1 MKRKYFFL
9 FSVLTS
15 NNRLLVKKYVLKN
28 IGFILLL
35 SYLFSA
41 CNLINPDEKLPVY
54 FKIDSVRVEIGSS
67 YPQLHNI
74 TDVWVTVNG
83 DRVGTFEL
91 PAFFPVIASGNTNV
105 VIMPGIK
112 VNGIAATRDIY
123 PFFDYYEF
131 DTVFTPVNTYEIT
144 PVFKYKDH
152 LFMWT
157 EHFPGIIQ
165 GYKFEKTTRS
175 DTILVVEPDS
185 SIGAGNYTG
194 NVYLTV
200 ERPKFQCVTVD
211 DFYFPTDGRKIYAE
225 LDYKNNMEFE
235 VGLFTY
241 KSNQVIID
249 PLVIVNPHP
258 DGYNRIY
265 MDLTSYV
272 NANANAYKF
281 KLYIGAEKPDTI
293 SSGFI
298 SIDNVTVIYNQ

>member
-1 MKRKYFFL
+1 MKTKYFFS
-9 FSVLTS
+9 FSVFIS
-15 NNRLLVKKYVLKN
+15 NRPFVKKHVLKKTLVILLVSS
-28 IGFILLL
+28 I
-35 SYLFSA
+35 FSA
-41 CNLINPDEKLPVY
+41 CNLIDPDEKLPVY
-54 FKIDSVRVEIGSS
+54 FKIDSIRVETGSS
-67 YPQLHNI
+67 YPQLNNI

-91 PAFFPVIASGNTNV
+91 PAFFPVIADGKTNV

-144 PVFKYKDH
+144 PVFKYKDN

-157 EHFPGIIQ
+157 EHFPGVIQ
-165 GYKFEKTTRS
+165 GYKFERTTQS
-175 DTILVVEPDS
+175 DTIFVVEADS
-185 SIGAGNYTG
+185 SIGPGNYTG

-200 ERPKFQCVTVD
+200 EKPKFQVVTID

-225 LDYKNNMEFE
+225 LDYKNNQEFE

-258 DGYNRIY
+258 DSYNRIY
-265 MDLTSYV
+265 IDLTSYV
-272 NANANAYKF
+272 NYNAGAYKF

-298 SIDNVTVIYNQ
+298 SIDNVAVIYNQ

>member
-1 MKRKYFFL
+1 MKTKYFFSS
-9 FSVLTS
+9 FVFNS
-15 NNRLLVKKYVLKN
+15 NLLKSKSTLIKKAC
-28 IGFILLL
+28 FILLL
-35 SYLFSA
+35 IFTLNS
-41 CNLINPDEKLPVY
+41 CDLINPDEKLPVY
-54 FKIDSVRVEIGSS
+54 FKIDSIKVETGSQ
-67 YPQLHNI
+67 YPQLNNI

-91 PAFFPVIASGNTNV
+91 PALFPVIAEGKTNV

-131 DTVFTPVNTYEIT
+131 DTTFIPVNTYNFT
-144 PVFKYKDH
+144 PVFKYKDN

-165 GYKFEKTTRS
+165 GYKFEKTTQS
-175 DTILVVEPDS
+175 DTIIIVEPDTT
-185 SIGAGNYTG
+185 IGPGNYTG
-194 NVYLTV
+194 NIYLTV
-200 ERPKFQCVTVD
+200 EKPKFQCTTID
-211 DFYFPTDGRKIYAE
+211 DFVFPTDGRKIYAE
-225 LDYKNNMEFE
+225 LDYKNNQEFE

-241 KSNQVIID
+241 KSNQVIIS

-258 DGYNRIY
+258 DSYNRIY
-265 MDLTSYV
+265 IDLTSYV
-272 NANANAYKF
+272 NANASAYKF

-298 SIDNVTVIYNQ
+298 SIDNVAVIYNQ